1 MKGFSETGNTGN
13 TGNTGKFV
21 AIHFLLT
28 RRDGIGALILADDS
42 RSWRDNLL
50 VAKFDSTLST
60 GAFTPL
66 ELVAAGTRLERAPLK
81 RMQRDYVVVRRTA
94 D

>member
-1 MKGFSETGNTGN
+1 VKGFSETGNTGN
-13 TGNTGKFV
+13 AGKFV

-60 GAFTPL
+60 GGHSLRWSWWQLAH
-66 ELVAAGTRLERAPLK
+66 AWN
-81 RMQRDYVVVRRTA
+81 VRP
-94 D
+94 